1 METRKCSVCKKS
13 IAIQEFYPDEA
24 ALDASQR
31 CCNSC
36 CQAIAN
42 AMETAAA
49 IPTYS
54 PDQQASRSKQKTQR
68 TITSFLGNVGKEPSN
83 VFATITEP
91 SNVFA
96 KITVADVKSEL
107 CKHVDLAG
115 LCKGA
120 GLKESL
126 LKRLAARAERIADEE
141 AGQSSGIVRLYDL
154 PIGLKESLLKLAKAC
169 QSNSVTAHT
178 SPTSHNDAAEKLEK
192 KEEACSDGANSDG
205 GKLRKR
211 IHDDISDESDF
222 KAGT

>member
-1 METRKCSVCKKS
+1 
-13 IAIQEFYPDEA
+13 
-24 ALDASQR
+24 
-31 CCNSC
+31 
-36 CQAIAN
+36 
-42 AMETAAA
+42 METAAA

-68 TITSFLGNVGKEPSN
+68 TITSFLGNVGKEP
-83 VFATITEP
+83 FATIKEP
-91 SNVFA
+91 SNVIA

-107 CKHVDLAG
+107 GKHVDLAG